1 MNFRSLKQNSKLKK
15 IFERIPRINKFIR
28 KIEKNIDFTSLEIT
42 RQGNSNY
49 DAKSFQMNA
58 TETRKN
64 LLHSKNSKKDIFS
77 SGKLTPAVTKRF
89 IPPILPPISSHA
101 FRVKARDVLE
111 AG

>member
-58 TETRKN
+58 TETRKIIT
-64 LLHSKNSKKDIFS
+64 LETRRKTSSSPENS
-77 SGKLTPAVTKRF
+77 
-89 IPPILPPISSHA
+89 PP
-101 FRVKARDVLE
+101 R
-111 AG
+111 